1 MISKTNIYS
10 LLSALCIALA
20 MAHEGKSAGPTPGP
34 LAQEKRAQASDEAR
48 HNSNANAK
56 GASPTP
62 TPAPPPVSTKEER
75 QILENKV
82 EAAIEEVLG
91 VHVHEGADRKQI
103 VALHKRVRVLNQKL
117 HLPETNIEDLRVE
130 ANDIVAQANRIR
142 DESRPSFWAGLIGSS
157 LPDYLARA
165 AIVSLLVLTACM
177 LALLLGLRRQIEHAN
192 SSLNGL
198 GQKIEL
204 LTESPGRVE
213 AGSSP
218 PEVETDKKTYDLAL
232 NSLSGDFHSFKAEIH
247 QFLERLQNTAPF
259 REQEEHSEASIAEE
273 VRPDLKTLATAVYVS
288 DFLEHT
294 SKDCQISVR
303 YEIANENFVIDPVGK
318 LLVIIGDS
326 KTNEAILLP
335 KATRLNSPDQFDTY
349 YTQAYDCERLTL
361 GSLFILTPA
370 VVNNATDGW
379 KLATRGTLELR
390 A

>member
-10 LLSALCIALA
+10 LLSGLCIALA

-34 LAQEKRAQASDEAR
+34 LAQAKPAQASDKVR
-48 HNSNANAK
+48 RNSNANARR
-56 GASPTP
+56 ATPTP
-62 TPAPPPVSTKEER
+62 TPTQPPVSTREER
-75 QILENKV
+75 QTLENKV
-82 EAAIEEVLG
+82 EAALEEVLG
-91 VHVHEGADRKQI
+91 HVHERADRKQI
-103 VALHKRVRVLNQKL
+103 IALHKRARLINQKL

-130 ANDIVAQANRIR
+130 ANDIVAQANQIR

-165 AIVSLLVLTACM
+165 AIVILLVLTACM
-177 LALLLGLRRQIEHAN
+177 LALLLGLRREIERAN
-192 SSLNGL
+192 YLIIRL
-198 GQKIEL
+198 DKKIEL
-204 LTESPGRVE
+204 LKESPGRE
-213 AGSSP
+213 ETGSSS

-247 QFLERLQNTAPF
+247 QFLERLQNTAAF
-259 REQEEHSEASIAEE
+259 TEQEEHSEASIAEE
-273 VRPDLKTLATAVYVS
+273 VRPDLRTLATAVYVS

-318 LLVIIGDS
+318 LLVILGDS

-335 KATRLNSPDQFDTY
+335 KASRLNSPDQFDTY